1 MLFRL
6 NRSNVAL
13 STTNDFFT
21 IITGATR
28 SLKILEIEAKFDA
41 TTAAT
46 TEVGIFRVT
55 AAGITGSGPIVPPL
69 ASESPVTATAFSGV
83 VNTVWGTQPTV
94 ATLPTRI
101 ISANAPG
108 DRYFWRC
115 MPNEKDAIIVTGGG
129 GIPGTLSVRSLIGTS
144 AVTISLLIDEL

>member
-13 STTNDFFT
+13 STTNDFLSL
-21 IITGATR
+21 ISGATR
-28 SLKILEIEAKFDA
+28 SFKILEIEAKFDA

-46 TEVGIFRVT
+46 TEIGIFRTTT
-55 AAGITGSGPIVPPL
+55 AGVTGSGAIVPPM

-83 VNTVWGTQPTV
+83 ANTAWTTQPVV
-94 ATLPTRI
+94 AALPIRI
-101 ISANAPG
+101 ISVNAPG

-115 MPNEKDAIIVTGGG
+115 NPNQNDAIIVPGGG
-129 GIPGTLSVRSLIGTS
+129 GIPGSLSIRSLIGTS